1 MKYFSI
7 FILALS
13 FAPVSYAQTVIEFS
27 LDKALTYAQ
36 ANSYEV
42 LAAEISAQDANEQRR
57 EFVSIGL
64 PKITGKIGYSHFL
77 QLPVS
82 VIPAGTFGPGTP
94 ESRVAFGT
102 PNSLD
107 AGLELSTLLFDGSY
121 LVGLRAQDR
130 ILDLASLRTDETR
143 YRVQKQVTKTYL
155 SAVLIDANRTFLE
168 QNLGNLQK
176 LQFETQAL
184 YDNGFVEKLDVD
196 RLKLSVSN
204 LEVQLENLNRQEDVI
219 LNALKMLTGVP
230 MKNDVKVTST
240 IEELSARVPQE
251 WMSATA
257 TFSTRLDWQVIN
269 QVIDLNGENTK
280 QYKYGYLPN
289 LVGFASYTQTLQGK
303 NVFTDNTGFIPSSII
318 GLQLNIPIFDGFARD
333 AQIQRSEL
341 TVKKLE
347 LDRRQLERSITM
359 EVQNGQINYT
369 SALSRLDDRQ
379 ETLNLAEQI
388 YNTSRIKYKEG
399 VGSSL
404 EVTQAEQS
412 LFQAQAN
419 YVSALYDLTV
429 AKYDLKYAL
438 GK

>member
-1 MKYFSI
+1 MKYISIVI
-7 FILALS
+7 FIFCLANAGFS
-13 FAPVSYAQTVIEFS
+13 QATIEFT
-27 LDKALTYAQ
+27 LDKALSYAQ

-42 LAAEISAQDANEQRR
+42 LAAEISAQDANQERR

-64 PKITGKIGYSHFL
+64 PKISGKIGYSHFL

-94 ESRVAFGT
+94 EQRVAFGT
-102 PNSLD
+102 PNSLE
-107 AGLELSTLLFDGSY
+107 AGLELTTLLFDGSY
-121 LVGLRAQDR
+121 LVGLQAQNR
-130 ILDLASLRTDETR
+130 ILDLADLRTEETR

-155 SAVLIDANRTFLE
+155 SAVLIDANRKYLE
-168 QNLGNLQK
+168 QNIGNIQK
-176 LQFETQAL
+176 LKNETQAL

-196 RLKLSVSN
+196 RLILSISN
-204 LEVQLENLNRQEDVI
+204 LEVELENLNRQEEVI

-230 MKNDVKVTST
+230 MNNDIAVTSS
-240 IEELSARVPQE
+240 IEELSSRAPQE
-251 WMSATA
+251 WLDATA
-257 TFSTRLDWQVIN
+257 AFSQRLDWQVIN

-280 QYKYGYLPN
+280 QFKYGYLPN
-289 LVGFASYTQTLQGK
+289 LVGFASYNQTLQG
-303 NVFTDNTGFIPSSII
+303 NNIFNDNTGFIPSSII

-347 LDRRQLERSITM
+347 LDRRQLERSISM
-359 EVQNGQINYT
+359 EVQNAQINYA
-369 SALSRLDDRQ
+369 SAISRLNDRQ
-379 ETLNLAEQI
+379 KNLDLAQDI
-388 YNTSRIKYKEG
+388 YRTSQIKYKEG

-412 LFQAQAN
+412 LFTAQAN
-419 YVSALYDLTV
+419 YVSALYDLSV

-438 GK
+438 GY